1 MRNYFYNLLF
11 KYISLYI
18 RPEDLVVCVNPL
30 DNVLFEKFKLKKI
43 AYMSAEE
50 NLQSNKN
57 ILSKDR
63 IAEVKPDYILLD
75 GSLHYENDIY
85 TLLNIIRN
93 VSSKNT
99 RLILTY
105 YSSLWK
111 PFVKLATFL
120 GISSRQPE
128 SNWISPEDV
137 SNFLLLSDFEEIRTE
152 SRVLFPIYVPVL
164 SNIINRY
171 ISPLPFFTL
180 FNLVNITIA
189 RPLKKAKA
197 EYNPSVSVVIATRN
211 EEGNIDDIIKRIPK
225 MGPDDE
231 IIFVEGGST
240 DNTWETIKELANSNK
255 DRKNIIVAQQEGKGK
270 GDAVRKGFSLA
281 SKDILMILDADLTV
295 PPEDL
300 TKFYEA
306 IISGKGEYINGSR
319 LVYPMGKNAMRFL
332 NIIGNKFFAVAFS
345 FVLGQHFKDTLCGT
359 KVISRENYL
368 KLAKHRSYFGDFD
381 PFGDFDLIFGSAR
394 LALKIV
400 EVPIKYRERVYG
412 CTNIS
417 RWRHGLLLLRMLVFA
432 ARRIKFI

>member
-18 RPEDLVVCVNPL
+18 RPEDLVVCVNPF

-57 ILSKDR
+57 ILSNDG
-63 IAEVKPDYILLD
+63 IAAVKPDYILLD
-75 GSLHYENDIY
+75 GALHYENDIY
-85 TLLNIIRN
+85 TLLTIIRK

-99 RLILTY
+99 RLVLTY
-105 YSSLWK
+105 YSSFWRPLI
-111 PFVKLATFL
+111 KLATFL
-120 GISSRQPE
+120 GIRSRQPE

-137 SNFLLLSDFEEIRTE
+137 SNFLLLSGFEEILTE

-171 ISPLPFFTL
+171 ISPLPVFNL

-189 RPLKKAKA
+189 RPLKTKA
-197 EYNPSVSVVIATRN
+197 EYNPSVSVVIAARN

-231 IIFVEGGST
+231 IIFVEGRST
-240 DNTWETIKELANSNK
+240 DNTWGKIKELANSNK
-255 DRKNIIVAQQEGKGK
+255 EGRNIIAAQQNGQGK

-281 SKDILMILDADLTV
+281 TKDILMILDADLTV

-300 TKFYEA
+300 PKFYEA
-306 IISGKGEYINGSR
+306 IVSGKGEYINGSR
-319 LVYPMGKNAMRFL
+319 LVYPMEKRAMRFL

-345 FVLGQHFKDTLCGT
+345 FLLGQRFKDTLCGT

-368 KLAKHRSYFGDFD
+368 KLAKHRSYFGEFD

-412 CTNIS
+412 DTNIS